1 MTTHSGPPTS
11 IALPP
16 ARTVDVTGHF
26 DTTGITAPNALD
38 TGAFNVW
45 SNTFPADELPPAGGK
60 VSVHGLPFDFPA
72 TDPAGRDNLR
82 CARQLIEVPAG
93 RYDWIHILAAAERH
107 TEDQVLLSYADGAID
122 PEWLRVSDFWPET
135 ASRFGESAAFTCS
148 ALHYPRHIQRN
159 MGPAIWRQRIAVPRE
174 SDLTAIRLPDNPAI
188 HIFAMTLQ
196 PALRITAD
204 AATERA
210 A

>member
-1 MTTHSGPPTS
+1 MTTHSRPSATV
-11 IALPP
+11 AQAP
-16 ARTVDVTGHF
+16 ACIVDVTGHF
-26 DTTGITAPNALD
+26 GCTGIVAPNALD

-45 SNTFPADELPPAGGK
+45 SNTFPADELPPAGGE
-60 VSVHGLPFDFPA
+60 VRVHGLPFAFPA
-72 TDPAGRDNLR
+72 TDAAGHDHLR

-107 TEDQVLLSYADGAID
+107 TEDQVLLSYVDGTID

-148 ALHYPRHIQRN
+148 ALQYPRHIQHN
-159 MGPAIWRQRIAVPRE
+159 MPPTIWRQRIAVPRE
-174 SDLTAIRLPDNPAI
+174 SDLAGIRLPDNPAI

-196 PALRITAD
+196 SAPRITVD
-204 AATERA
+204 GATERA